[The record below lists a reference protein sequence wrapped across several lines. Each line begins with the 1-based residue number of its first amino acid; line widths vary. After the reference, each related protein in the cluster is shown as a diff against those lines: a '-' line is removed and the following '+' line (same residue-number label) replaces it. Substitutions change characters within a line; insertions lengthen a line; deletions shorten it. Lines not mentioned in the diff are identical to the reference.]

1 MTSKLKK
8 KRWYDADGVLV
19 ILEKKG
25 RLTLFPAYT
34 CDIFPRMLYMWS
46 VRVLTKVRS
55 QGKRHCIRWEVQFLI
70 RLRMGILFCAK
81 GKYSCIFLWFCID
94 MNSAFGVWSGEEGK
108 ACCCSETSNLL
119 IRVIN
124 LCM

>member
-1 MTSKLKK
+1 MNLMTSKLKK

-25 RLTLFPAYT
+25 RLTLFPAYP

-55 QGKRHCIRWEVQFLI
+55 QGKRHCIR
-70 RLRMGILFCAK
+70 
-81 GKYSCIFLWFCID
+81 
-94 MNSAFGVWSGEEGK
+94 
-108 ACCCSETSNLL
+108 
-119 IRVIN
+119 
-124 LCM
+124 